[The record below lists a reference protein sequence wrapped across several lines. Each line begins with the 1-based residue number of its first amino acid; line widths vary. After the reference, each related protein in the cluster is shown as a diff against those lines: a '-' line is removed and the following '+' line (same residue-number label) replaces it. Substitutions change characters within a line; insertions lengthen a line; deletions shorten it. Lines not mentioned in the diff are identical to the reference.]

1 MIINTFKVKTFFKK
15 ISTFLYK
22 LRFLILIF
30 TFSIILLFAIP
41 KLFNNV
47 NKIKELNL
55 VLENHH
61 GITLKKINKI
71 EYKIFPQPNY
81 EIKDVNVLVGKNL
94 LNVKAKNFVI
104 YPNIK
109 GLYGSEEIIF
119 KKIKFK
125 GDFLGK
131 ELNGFY
137 VPKKNENY
145 LYFNIKDLGIESR
158 VFLDN
163 KKKLFNPKGRM
174 KLKILNDNL
183 LINFNFDKNLQ
194 LFESFYKNKNIYTK
208 FKGNIE
214 FNPFFNFRLFADIEK
229 INIENIKLKKIYDL
243 IIEEILNNKL
253 NGELSINYLKKKV
266 IPNKKIN
273 SKIKIKFK
281 NGNIISDNI
290 DLQFDNFSVKIDLN
304 VREYS
309 SYRNLDYQI
318 LFNIKN
324 VNQFFRSIGL
334 KKKHSNNE
342 KKLLIKGNI
351 NLNAQKFYFNEVI
364 IDKKLLNQEKLAKL
378 KKYFDRNAIYFLN
391 NNINEKNTYLFL
403 KEIINSI

>member
-1 MIINTFKVKTFFKK
+1 MIINTLTIKTFLKK
-15 ISTFLYK
+15 IFTFIYK

-55 VLENHH
+55 ILENHH
-61 GITLKKINKI
+61 GITLKKISKI

-81 EIKDVNVLVGKNL
+81 EVKDVIISVGKNL
-94 LNVKAKNFVI
+94 LNIKAKNLVI

-109 GLYGSEEIIF
+109 GLYVSQEIIF
-119 KKIKFK
+119 QKIKFK
-125 GDFLGK
+125 VDFLGK

-137 VPKKNENY
+137 VPKKSKNY

-163 KKKLFNPKGRM
+163 KKKLFNPKGKM
-174 KLKILNDNL
+174 ELKILNDYL

-194 LFESFYKNKNIYTK
+194 LFESFYKNDNIYTK
-208 FKGNIE
+208 FKGNID
-214 FNPFFNFRLFADIEK
+214 FNPFFNFRLFADIKK

-253 NGELSINYLKKKV
+253 NGELSINYL
-266 IPNKKIN
+266 NKKIISN
-273 SKIKIKFK
+273 KKIINKIKINFK
-281 NGNIISDNI
+281 NGNIISDII
-290 DLQFDNFSVKIDLN
+290 DLQFDDFSVKMDFN
-304 VREYS
+304 VNKYS
-309 SYRNLDYQI
+309 SYRNLDYKVLI
-318 LFNIKN
+318 YIKN
-324 VNQFFRSIGL
+324 VNQFYKNIGL
-334 KKKHSNNE
+334 KKKYLNNE

-351 NLNAQKFYFNEVI
+351 NLNAQKYHFDEIV
-364 IDKKLLNQEKLAKL
+364 IDKKILKQEKLAIL
-378 KKYFDRNAIYFLN
+378 KSYFDKNVIYFLN
-391 NNINEKNTYLFL
+391 NDINKKNTYLFL